1 MTFDVTKEASPA
13 KDIRHREERPL
24 ILTFTTAV
32 MKDITSV
39 NRKYAFHTKFKIKNL
54 LYELRLDH
62 NQVFHVRTKVSEGNG
77 IVRKKRGARLCFL
90 MLSI

>member
-1 MTFDVTKEASPA
+1 MAKEASPA

-39 NRKYAFHTKFKIKNL
+39 NRKNAFHTTLKLKTF
-54 LYELRLDH
+54 YMS
-62 NQVFHVRTKVSEGNG
+62 F
-77 IVRKKRGARLCFL
+77 
-90 MLSI
+90 

>member
-1 MTFDVTKEASPA
+1 MTSKEASPA

-39 NRKYAFHTKFKIKNL
+39 NRKYAFHTKFKNKNL
-54 LYELRLDH
+54 YETSIDRR
-62 NQVFHVRTKVSEGNG
+62 VFISALEVVEGTESFERSEALAFVSKCYPSEE
-77 IVRKKRGARLCFL
+77 
-90 MLSI
+90 

>member
-39 NRKYAFHTKFKIKNL
+39 NPKYAFHTKFKN
-54 LYELRLDH
+54 
-62 NQVFHVRTKVSEGNG
+62 
-77 IVRKKRGARLCFL
+77 
-90 MLSI
+90 